1 MIDLFGKDDFV
12 STFAKT
18 FLLTT
23 SNEEDAVNSK
33 VAEEQQRNTLLVHQ
47 FYNRLAMDCLESLP
61 IYVAHLTNVQQFV
74 DKRFGQSNASQVWQL
89 KLLGALLVMRP
100 KVLKENPTEMIR
112 ALQMKLEMVLK
123 DLREQDGEFGQQLDQ
138 SRRMNKKELVNWLDT
153 LEQSHINRLLFAR
166 QFQERNKEGIN
177 MNSTAGAFVAQ
188 LLDLMKSYWVIVISR
203 YNWNE

>member
-23 SNEEDAVNSK
+23 SNEEDTVNSK

-74 DKRFGQSNASQVWQL
+74 DKRFGQSNATQVWQL

-112 ALQMKLEMVLK
+112 ALQMKIEMMLK

-177 MNSTAGAFVAQ
+177 MNSTGGAFVAQ
-188 LLDLMKSYWVIVISR
+188 LLDLMKSY
-203 YNWNE
+203 